1 MAASSIHPAAH
12 RCPPAREEQR
22 HGRTSNPDSQRVQ
35 RNQNKKAEKINF
47 KVLNEKNKDV
57 RRELEDE
64 LCSEEKTAR
73 AVRYKGAMFTVVA
86 TQRRWQARY

>member
-1 MAASSIHPAAH
+1 M
-12 RCPPAREEQR
+12 
-22 HGRTSNPDSQRVQ
+22 
-35 RNQNKKAEKINF
+35 
-47 KVLNEKNKDV
+47 LNEKNKDV